1 MDIEDCRTWWKWKQY
16 YEGNCTTLK
25 ANGRRLNLILSYQS
39 SDWIAGWTHFM
50 DGFTVFYS
58 DRGNH
63 ALEDAKSFQVW
74 AFDKIWIIL
83 YNLYYMFRY
92 DILNF
97 ILKAT
102 NENIA
107 MVTLHVENITWL
119 GKPYSICVREP
130 DYGFAYTKQNCM
142 LECEGRKVH
151 PKRAILNKLFCHWYF
166 SRVLKLK

>member
-1 MDIEDCRTWWKWKQY
+1 M
-16 YEGNCTTLK
+16 
-25 ANGRRLNLILSYQS
+25 
-39 SDWIAGWTHFM
+39 
-50 DGFTVFYS
+50 
-58 DRGNH
+58 
-63 ALEDAKSFQVW
+63 FQ
-74 AFDKIWIIL
+74 
-83 YNLYYMFRY
+83 Y

-142 LECEGRKVH
+142 LECEGKKVFLL
-151 PKRAILNKLFCHWYF
+151 PKKAFLTLRGQMAF
-166 SRVLKLK
+166 